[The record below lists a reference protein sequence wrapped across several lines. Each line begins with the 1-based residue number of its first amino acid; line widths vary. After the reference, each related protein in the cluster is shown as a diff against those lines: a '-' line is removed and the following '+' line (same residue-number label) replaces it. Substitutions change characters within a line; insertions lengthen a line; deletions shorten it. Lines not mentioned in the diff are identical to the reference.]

1 MPPGVGSGVE
11 PTRARLTSGPSILP
25 AMQTA
30 HEMRPRR
37 SSAFVAAFL
46 SLLFPGLGH
55 AYLGAHRRALGFAAP
70 PILIGA
76 LLAGI
81 VVRLDVFQLAGLA
94 IQEWFIAGLF
104 VVNLVALAYR
114 AAAIVDSWRI
124 ARWLGGGNAS
134 GRRTV
139 SVEGRAT
146 RSSTGGLTR
155 ITAVAGL
162 LAVIMVM
169 STLHIAVARYDV
181 LLAGTTQCIFDP
193 GASGCDPNASPSTSL
208 DPSAEPTDAATP
220 DPSTVGTAVPS
231 ASIPPWNGTERL
243 NILLIGA
250 DEQGGGHNTD
260 TMITVSIDPVTN
272 QVAMF
277 QIPRDTVDV
286 PIPPGPARK
295 LFGTVYAGKINS
307 WFAAIRHRADLY
319 PGTDKTRGYNG
330 LKAIMSELY
339 GIDIKYYVEVNFDGF
354 RKIVDALGGVTINVQ
369 VPVVDD
375 RYPAT
380 EGGLQRVY
388 IPSGMQYMTGADA
401 LVYARSRH
409 GSSDFDRG
417 ARQQRVLLS
426 LRQQTD
432 IARILP
438 NVDELASAL
447 ASSVRTDIPRD
458 LFPRLLGLAEK
469 ITSRSVR
476 SFIFTPP
483 FFQTEY
489 TASARGYII
498 VPKLTRIRAAIRD
511 AFTANAANDRLEQL
525 AAEGASVYI
534 LNGSGKSGEASRIA
548 DYLEF
553 LGIAASAP
561 GQKPDVSGL
570 VGTTIRVYNGAE
582 LTMPL
587 TVAALEGLFGTKAEL
602 VTNASATADIV
613 VITGTST
620 PALTPPPIP

>member
-1 MPPGVGSGVE
+1 
-11 PTRARLTSGPSILP
+11 
-25 AMQTA
+25 MQTA

-37 SSAFVAAFL
+37 RSAFVAAFL

-70 PILIGA
+70 PILLGA
-76 LLAGI
+76 LIAGI
-81 VVRLDVFQLAGLA
+81 AVRLDLFQLAGLA

-104 VVNLVALAYR
+104 VINLVALAYR
-114 AAAIVDSWRI
+114 AAAIVDAWRI
-124 ARWLGGGNAS
+124 ARWLQGGAAA
-134 GRRTV
+134 GRRAV
-139 SVEGRAT
+139 SVEGRAARGRAGATT
-146 RSSTGGLTR
+146 RMVS
-155 ITAVAGL
+155 VAGL
-162 LAVIMVM
+162 LAVLMVM
-169 STLHIAVARYDV
+169 STIHLVVARYDV
-181 LLAGTTQCIFDP
+181 LLAGTTRCIFDP
-193 GASGCDPNASPSTSL
+193 SASGCDASPSGSP
-208 DPSAEPTDAATP
+208 DASAEPTDTGTP
-220 DPSTVGTAVPS
+220 EPSAVGTAAPDVTV
-231 ASIPPWNGTERL
+231 PPWDGKDRL

-286 PIPPGPARK
+286 PIPPGPARN
-295 LFGTVYAGKINS
+295 LFGTVYAGKLNS
-307 WFAAIRHRADLY
+307 WFAAVRKRADLY

-330 LKAIMSELY
+330 LKAILGELY

-380 EGGLQRVY
+380 GGGLQRVY

-438 NVDELASAL
+438 HVDDLASAL
-447 ASSVRTDIPRD
+447 SASIRTDIPRD
-458 LFPRLLGLAEK
+458 LFPQLLGLAEK

-489 TASARGYII
+489 LSSPRGYII
-498 VPKLTRIRAAIRD
+498 VPKVDRIRAAIRN
-511 AFTANAANDRLEQL
+511 AFVPDPAAAAREELT
-525 AAEGASVYI
+525 AEGAAVYV
-534 LNGSGKSGEASRIA
+534 LNGSGRTGEASRIA

-570 VGTTIRVYNGAE
+570 PKTTIRVYNGAE
-582 LTMPL
+582 ATMPL
-587 TVAALEGLFGTKAEL
+587 TVAALESLFGVTADL
-602 VTNASATADIV
+602 VTNPTATADIV
-613 VITGTST
+613 IITGGDT
-620 PALTPPPIP
+620 PSLTPPPIP

>member
-1 MPPGVGSGVE
+1 
-11 PTRARLTSGPSILP
+11 
-25 AMQTA
+25 MQTA

-37 SSAFVAAFL
+37 RSAFVAAFL

-55 AYLGAHRRALGFAAP
+55 AYLGANRRALGFAAP

-76 LLAGI
+76 LVAGI
-81 VVRLDVFQLAGLA
+81 AVRLDLFELAGLA

-104 VVNLVALAYR
+104 AVNLVALAYR
-114 AAAIVDSWRI
+114 AVAIVDAWRI
-124 ARWLGGGNAS
+124 ARWLGDGNS
-134 GRRTV
+134 TTRRSV
-139 SVEGRAT
+139 STEGRPA
-146 RSSTGGLTR
+146 RRGPGGMPGFG
-155 ITAVAGL
+155 AVAGL
-162 LAVIMVM
+162 LAVLLVM
-169 STLHIAVARYDV
+169 STVHVAVARYDV
-181 LLAGTTQCIFDP
+181 LLAGTTRCIFDP
-193 GASGCDPNASPSTSL
+193 SASGCDPTATASP
-208 DPSAEPTDAATP
+208 DPSAEPTDTATP
-220 DPSTVGTAVPS
+220 DPSAVGVPLPS
-231 ASIPPWNGTERL
+231 ASIPPWDGTERL

-272 QVAMF
+272 QVALF
-277 QIPRDTVDV
+277 QLPRDTVDV

-307 WFAAIRHRADLY
+307 WFVAIRHRADMY

-330 LKAIMSELY
+330 LKAILGELY

-375 RYPAT
+375 RYPAA

-438 NVDELASAL
+438 HVDELAAAL

-469 ITSRSVR
+469 IASRSVR

-483 FFQTEY
+483 LYQTEFK
-489 TASARGYII
+489 SSPRGYII
-498 VPKLTRIRAAIRD
+498 VPKLNRIRAAVRD
-511 AFTANAANDRLEQL
+511 AFTAGAELDRQEQL
-525 AAEGASVYI
+525 AAEGASVYV
-534 LNGSGKSGEASRIA
+534 LNGSGKAGEASRIA
-548 DYLEF
+548 DYLEY
-553 LGIAASAP
+553 LGITASAP
-561 GQKPDVSGL
+561 GQKPDVTGL
-570 VGTTIRVYNGAE
+570 AGTTLRVYNGAE

-587 TVAALEGLFGTKAEL
+587 TVAALEGLFGAKAEL

-613 VITGTST
+613 VITGTGT